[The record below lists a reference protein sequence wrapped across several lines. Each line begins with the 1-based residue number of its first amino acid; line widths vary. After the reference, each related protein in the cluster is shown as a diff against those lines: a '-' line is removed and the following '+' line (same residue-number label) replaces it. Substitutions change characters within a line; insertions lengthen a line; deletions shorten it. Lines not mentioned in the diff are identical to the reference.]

1 MPRVT
6 PHDVAEVLDTD
17 LDSVELSTFVSDA
30 NTIVNKR
37 CEPYTDDEGALA
49 DVETYLAAHLAT
61 TKEPEVSSLTHQN
74 VRVDLDIDSKRYW
87 NKAVMLDPTGR
98 LDKPDRGYSTFS
110 TGNS

>member
-30 NTIVNKR
+30 NRIVNDR
-37 CEPYTDDEGALA
+37 CEPYTGDDNALA
-49 DVETYLAAHLAT
+49 NVETYLAAHLAT
-61 TKEPEVSSLTHQN
+61 TKEPEVSSLTHHSTQVSIN
-74 VRVDLDIDSKRYW
+74 IDSKRYW

-98 LDKPDRGYSTFS
+98 LDKPDRGYSTFT
-110 TGNS
+110 TGG